1 MSIDIDKVNEE
12 LRGKDPLD
20 IVRWAVEHSDE
31 IICSTNFRPHEAVIL
46 HMATQIKPDMPILW
60 ADGGYALKETYV
72 FAQKVIDQLNL
83 NMKVYNPLMTTAR
96 REAVKGTVP
105 SIDDKEAH
113 DDFTWDTKIEPFR
126 RGLDE
131 LKPKVWL
138 TAIRKEQTE
147 TRASLDHVSMGPDGV
162 IKVSPVF
169 YFTDEDME
177 AYLAEHDLPDEKTYF
192 DPTKVLAKRECGL
205 HVVDGKLQRANQ

>member
-20 IVRWAVEHSDE
+20 IVRWAVEYSDE

-46 HMATQIKPDMPILW
+46 HMATQVKADMPILW

-83 NMKVYNPLMTTAR
+83 NMKVFNPLMTTAR

-105 SIDDKEAH
+105 SIEDKEAH

-131 LKPKVWL
+131 LKPKKIQAFESKLENALRNKSLHNEAEVMRL
-138 TAIRKEQTE
+138 CIESEMTCQHAASTLLKLRKEGNIDC
-147 TRASLDHVSMGPDGV
+147 SFNVPDV
-162 IKVSPVF
+162 KKWKSPRPIL
-169 YFTDEDME
+169 Y
-177 AYLAEHDLPDEKTYF
+177 P
-192 DPTKVLAKRECGL
+192 
-205 HVVDGKLQRANQ
+205 